1 LESWRDTDP
10 GAYSTRIEAKGRE
23 DVVMRKLCVAAAAF
37 ASVAL
42 APGGADAQETAAK
55 GVFHG
60 HGIVKAVEPGTGAL
74 TLSHDEIK
82 GFMPAMEMMY
92 RVRAPEVIMS
102 GSLKPGDA
110 IDFTIDAA
118 KYTILGV
125 KVVGRAK

>member
-1 LESWRDTDP
+1 
-10 GAYSTRIEAKGRE
+10 
-23 DVVMRKLCVAAAAF
+23 MRNARLCVAAAAF

-42 APGGADAQETAAK
+42 ASGGADPQETAAK

-60 HGIVKAVEPGTGAL
+60 HGIVKAVDPRTGAL

-92 RVRAPEVIMS
+92 RVRAPEVS
-102 GSLKPGDA
+102 KGLHPGDA

-118 KYTILGV
+118 KYTILDV
-125 KVVGRAK
+125 KVVAHAK